1 AVATGERLPLHYSW
15 SSIQDQMMKVTRRGR
30 PDSAQSTTMAH
41 SMYPTCHCY
50 PHTPHWAGMAVDD
63 VVQVVP
69 LLGHFLERTTVGKHD
84 SPCAAHRIRRQVR
97 PHTRR
102 SFPDA
107 SQHGRVLSAR
117 RLGFCSF
124 PECRGCADKRAP
136 QRRVEVRGRG
146 DHDAPFVG
154 PHGCPTTLML
164 LHPSVT
170 RRFICAQ
177 QHVDRQSAVSPEH
190 QVMRRVA
197 SAAMRSDVVGMYD
210 LLQMV
215 CPLSLLLG

>member
-1 AVATGERLPLHYSW
+1 
-15 SSIQDQMMKVTRRGR
+15 MMKVTRRGR
-30 PDSAQSTTMAH
+30 PDSAQSTAMAH

-50 PHTPHWAGMAVDD
+50 SHTPHWAGMAVDD

-69 LLGHFLERTTVGKHD
+69 LLGHFLKRTTVGKHD
-84 SPCAAHRIRRQVR
+84 SQCAAHRIRRRVR

-154 PHGCPTTLML
+154 PHGCPT
-164 LHPSVT
+164 V
-170 RRFICAQ
+170 
-177 QHVDRQSAVSPEH
+177 
-190 QVMRRVA
+190 
-197 SAAMRSDVVGMYD
+197 
-210 LLQMV
+210 
-215 CPLSLLLG
+215 LLLSDKRRAADADAVAPIRHPTIHLRPAARRSAICCLARTSGNAASSQCCHEE